1 MSYAYQAAEQA
12 FKKAQNE
19 LEIALE
25 KFTVA
30 RNEFAKV
37 SGKFVA
43 TDARIIN
50 SISQFAA
57 TPGSDDDYIKA
68 LTEGVKQYQ
77 ADIDQ
82 EIASRSQTREL
93 TRIPVLVR
101 SILRLAMYEMN
112 YLKDTPSSVIIN
124 EAVELAKRFGEEGDS
139 RFINGLLGSYLR
151 DTQPT

>member
-1 MSYAYQAAEQA
+1 MTTTS
-12 FKKAQNE
+12 K
-19 LEIALE
+19 
-25 KFTVA
+25 
-30 RNEFAKV
+30 R
-37 SGKFVA
+37 SP
-43 TDARIIN
+43 R
-50 SISQFAA
+50 
-57 TPGSDDDYIKA
+57 
-68 LTEGVKQYQ
+68 GVKQYQ

>member
-1 MSYAYQAAEQA
+1 M
-12 FKKAQNE
+12 
-19 LEIALE
+19 
-25 KFTVA
+25 
-30 RNEFAKV
+30 
-37 SGKFVA
+37 
-43 TDARIIN
+43 
-50 SISQFAA
+50 
-57 TPGSDDDYIKA
+57 
-68 LTEGVKQYQ
+68 KQYQ

>member
-1 MSYAYQAAEQA
+1 MSRLSARRAAMQMIYEDMLGGEGGDDTLLGLIE
-12 FKKAQNE
+12 FKPDDE
-19 LEIALE
+19 
-25 KFTVA
+25 
-30 RNEFAKV
+30 R
-37 SGKFVA
+37 
-43 TDARIIN
+43 
-50 SISQFAA
+50 
-57 TPGSDDDYIKA
+57 DDDYIKA

-124 EAVELAKRFGEEGDS
+124 EAVELAKLFGEEGDS